1 MEWDIVWG
9 RTMFRNKEFT
19 RFTVIY
25 FVLSTLFLFL
35 SFGINRAAGIV
46 MFLAVF
52 GFGIAF
58 LIFTKIRYQKIAQ
71 ISEQI
76 DDMLHEE
83 QFVNF
88 SDASEGELA
97 ILQNEISKMMLRI
110 KEQNEALKKEK
121 EYLSDSLADIA
132 HQLRTPLTSL
142 QLLQTLLEKTSEQS
156 ERKAFLWEMKE
167 LLLKM
172 DWLISTLLKIS
183 KLDAKIVLFQKE
195 SIDLVKLME
204 AALLPFSIQMEL
216 HQITLE
222 LNIVEKQKEHI
233 FIQGDFAWLVEAI
246 QNIIKNCMESIKENG
261 AIKVNIVD
269 NPLYIEICIQDN
281 GPGFQTKDLPY
292 IFDRFYR
299 GENQS
304 SSGYGIGLAL
314 SKMIIKGHG
323 GTILAKNH
331 PVEGALFTIRFQ
343 K

>member
-1 MEWDIVWG
+1 
-9 RTMFRNKEFT
+9 MFRNREVAHFA
-19 RFTVIY
+19 
-25 FVLSTLFLFL
+25 VLYSILSIFFLFL
-35 SFGINRAAGIV
+35 AFGISREAGLT
-46 MFLAVF
+46 MLFAVF
-52 GFGIAF
+52 CFGMSF
-58 LIFTKIRYQKIAQ
+58 FIFTKRRFQKIAR

-83 QFVNF
+83 QYINF

-97 ILQNEISKMMLRI
+97 ILQNEIAKMMLRI

-121 EYLSDSLADIA
+121 EYLADSLADIA
-132 HQLRTPLTSL
+132 HQLKTPLTSL
-142 QLLQTLLEKTSEQS
+142 QLLQTLLEKTRAES

-195 SIDLVKLME
+195 PIELSNLME

-216 HQITLE
+216 HQIALN
-222 LNIVEKQKEHI
+222 LNIAEGKKEHI
-233 FIQGDFAWLVEAI
+233 PIQGDFAWLVEAI
-246 QNIIKNCMESIKENG
+246 QNIIKNCMESVGENG
-261 AIKVNIVD
+261 VIEVTVED
-269 NPLYIEICIQDN
+269 NPLYTQICIQDN
-281 GPGFQTKDLPY
+281 GPGFKAKDLPY

-299 GENQS
+299 GENQN

-314 SKMIIKGHG
+314 SKMIVKGHG
-323 GTILAKNH
+323 GTISAKNH
-331 PVEGALFTIRFQ
+331 TIQGALFTIRFP